1 MFKTTPSSRNSTSW
15 FGHTVPMSTLEELI
29 RSGSPGTP
37 IQFRPQPYG
46 SDGEAEFLRDL
57 LAMSNANV
65 KGPRL
70 ILVGVDSDATGAARV
85 TGVSEADF
93 KIPYEAIARRHIE
106 SPVQLT
112 YRPVGHDNKQ
122 IGIFQI
128 ANCQDRPYMM
138 RGDHS
143 ATLHHGDAWVRINNQ
158 RFRLGRSQL
167 QALFQANSK
176 DSIGTEQVEIG
187 FAGVA
192 GNQPLILP
200 VCDLKQ
206 LPSAVAAN
214 KIRSLITTKA
224 NSSGSGNTT
233 MMLRLTHAKAFGS
246 NDPYK
251 DQSVEE
257 LTAKL
262 DEITQHHQVDDQ
274 NFMFEAN
281 GSDLQL
287 RVFNQADTAIEDG
300 TLTLTIPKVEGLLIA
315 QRPDDPGYPAI
326 DIKADFTLV
335 TVRLGE
341 IPPGAPTLV
350 FKSPIK
356 LCVSGALKG
365 QRLNLGYTLFG
376 RNLRSPVG
384 GQLPIDF
391 QDQLQALMG

>member
-1 MFKTTPSSRNSTSW
+1 
-15 FGHTVPMSTLEELI
+15 MSTLEELI
-29 RSGSPGTP
+29 QSGSPGTP

-46 SDGEAEFLRDL
+46 SEGEAEFLRDL
-57 LAMSNANV
+57 LAMANANV

-70 ILVGVDSDATGAARV
+70 IIIGVDPDATGAARV
-85 TGVSEADF
+85 TGVNETDF
-93 KIPYEAIARRHIE
+93 KIPYEEIARRNIE
-106 SPVQLT
+106 PPVQVT
-112 YRPVGHDNKQ
+112 YRPVGHGNSQ

-128 ANCQDRPYMM
+128 ADCQDRPFMM

-143 ATLHHGDAWVRINNQ
+143 ATLHHGDAWVRINDQ

-167 QALFQANSK
+167 QALFQANFK
-176 DSIGTEQVEIG
+176 DSIGPERVEVG

-192 GNQPLILP
+192 ANQPIALP

-206 LPSAVAAN
+206 LPSEVASN
-214 KIRSLITTKA
+214 KIRALLTTKA

-257 LTAKL
+257 LTAQL
-262 DEITQHHQVDDQ
+262 DDIAQRHAVDDQ

-281 GSDLQL
+281 GGDLQL
-287 RVFNQADTAIEDG
+287 RVFNQADTAIEDA
-300 TLTLTIPKVEGLLIA
+300 TLTLTIPKVQGLYIA
-315 QRPDDPGYPAI
+315 QRPDDPGYPAL
-326 DIKADFTLV
+326 DAKDDFTLV

-341 IPPGAPTLV
+341 IPPGAPTPV
-350 FKSPIK
+350 FKSPVK
-356 LCVSGALKG
+356 LCVSDALQG
-365 QRLNLGYTLFG
+365 QRLQIGFTLFG
-376 RNLRSPVG
+376 RNLRTPIG